1 MGSNRKA
8 LILGTLFVFA
18 LLAWTGTTLAAEQ
31 TQQTEIQP
39 VQPAPEQQVQPTVLS
54 QPVQPVADPSLGWR
68 KEKKAVYYGPE
79 ESPATG
85 FQTIGEYTYYF
96 DKKGVLQTGW
106 KTIGKKRYYFE
117 PNGALGKIGRMYT
130 GLAKINKKLYYFD
143 ESGRMKTGWVT
154 YENKTYFFIKKKS
167 SANYGAACTGWQTI
181 GKSKYYFSAKGVL
194 RRNCWIDKKYYVGED
209 GKILKSCVTPD
220 GYFVDSKGVRGKRA
234 NGFVKIKKKVYYY
247 TNGVMAVGVKKIKG
261 KQYYF
266 GPDGVRV
273 KKGLVTDGVDTY
285 LIKKYIVQTGW
296 VTYNGVR
303 YYFAKNGKMVRNQVV
318 DGLALGP
325 DGTVTAQVAAPVS
338 VLLIAGHGQ
347 GDVGAKGVYGK
358 TTYYEQDFTR
368 EFASLIYDQLRAL
381 ALGISVT
388 MYDQNYDCYQV
399 LAGRKAGPKPDFKQ
413 YDYVLEVHFNAT
425 AEALKDPEGDG
436 TCRGVG
442 MYVNTA
448 KKDTTI
454 DRKIVASVAQAADFA
469 VWGGGTGIMTSSGLL
484 NARTLQEMGVSY
496 GLLET
501 AFIDDRDDM
510 KVYNSKKNVMAAAV
524 ATAIKEY
531 FGK

>member
-1 MGSNRKA
+1 MGSKRKA
-8 LILGTLFVFA
+8 LIWGTLFMFA
-18 LLAWTGTTLAAEQ
+18 LLSWTGSALAAEQ
-31 TQQTEIQP
+31 TQQTEAQP
-39 VQPAPEQQVQPTVLS
+39 TTQSETEQQQVQPVAEQPQ
-54 QPVQPVADPSLGWR
+54 QPVMDPSAGWR

-79 ESPATG
+79 ESPLTG

-96 DKKGVLQTGW
+96 DQKGVLQTGW

-117 PNGALGKIGRMYT
+117 PNGALGKMGRMYI
-130 GLAKINKKLYYFD
+130 GLAKINKRCYYFD
-143 ESGRMKTGWVT
+143 ESGRMQTGWVT
-154 YENKTYFFIKKKS
+154 YENKTYFFNKKKS

-181 GKSKYYFSAKGVL
+181 GGTKYFFNTKGVL
-194 RRNCWIDKKYYVGED
+194 RKNCWIDKKYYVGED

-234 NGFVKIKKKVYYY
+234 NGFVKVKKKVYYY

-261 KQYYF
+261 KRYYF
-266 GPDGVRV
+266 REDGVRV
-273 KKGLVTDGVDTY
+273 KKGLVTNGVDTY
-285 LIKKYIVQTGW
+285 LIKNSIVQTGW

-303 YYFAKNGKMVRNQVV
+303 YYFGKNGKMAKNQVV
-318 DGLALGP
+318 DGLTIGP
-325 DGTVTAQVAAPVS
+325 DGTVIAAAAPVS

-347 GDVGAKGVYGK
+347 GDVGAQGTFDS
-358 TTYYEQDFTR
+358 TTYYEQDLTR
-368 EFASLIYDQLRAL
+368 EFASLIYSQLRAL
-381 ALGISVT
+381 APGISVT

-425 AEALKDPEGDG
+425 AESLKDPKGDG
-436 TCRGVG
+436 KCRGVG

-448 KKDTTI
+448 KKDTAI

-484 NARTLQEMGVSY
+484 NARTLQEMDVSY

-510 KVYNSKKNVMAAAV
+510 KVYNSKKNVMATAV

-531 FGK
+531 FGM